1 MATLWTE
8 IVNPAELTAF
18 SRVALETL
26 DDSLLTRILPNVNQ
40 DEVKFSWRVG
50 DMIGDE
56 AEYGEFDTEASIGKG
71 GKGEE
76 KTIRLL
82 PVSRKLRLSEYEQVT
97 NPARVQQLAE
107 EKADAMVRAVI
118 TRLNRARGEAL
129 VNGTLAINENR
140 IKQNV
145 PFGRKAGHTNAA
157 PAALWSAAG
166 ADPIADLR
174 KWADMIADEVGMT
187 PDTLA
192 VSTRV
197 ATILG
202 SKIAAAGYITGG
214 GAVVGRDAV
223 NDVLA
228 GQELPTLT
236 VYDGRAGGTR
246 FIADDRLV
254 LAVAGQVGGT
264 VFAPTVESSD
274 PRFNLSD
281 EDRSGIV
288 AGLYREDDPPVG
300 WVLGKAVALPIL
312 ANPNASL
319 SAKVL

>member
-1 MATLWTE
+1 MATLWTD

-18 SRVALETL
+18 SRVALEAL
-26 DDSLLTRILPNVNQ
+26 DDSALTRALPNINQ

-50 DMIGDE
+50 DMIADE

-71 GKGEE
+71 SGGTE

-97 NPARVQQLAE
+97 DPERVQQLAE

-129 VNGTLAINENR
+129 VSGALALDENGV
-140 IKQNV
+140 KQNV
-145 PFGRKAGHTNAA
+145 AFGRKAAHTNAA
-157 PAALWSAAG
+157 PTALWSTTS
-166 ADPIADLR
+166 DPIADLR
-174 KWADMIADEVGMT
+174 RWADMVADESGMT
-187 PDTLA
+187 PDTLLT
-192 VSTRV
+192 STRV

-202 SKIAAAGYITGG
+202 GKLADAGYITGT
-214 GAVVGRDAV
+214 GAIVGRDAV
-223 NDVLA
+223 NDILA
-228 GQELPTLT
+228 GQGLPSLT
-236 VYDGRAGGTR
+236 VYDGRANGTR
-246 FIADDRLV
+246 FIPDDRLV
-254 LAVAGQVGGT
+254 MAVAGQVGAT

-274 PRFNLSD
+274 PRFNLGSG
-281 EDRSGIV
+281 ERSGIV
-288 AGLYREDDPPVG
+288 AGLYRADDPPIG
-300 WVLGKAVALPIL
+300 WVLGKAIALPIL

>member
-1 MATLWTE
+1 MVALWTE

-26 DDSLLTRILPNVNQ
+26 DDSALTRVMPNVNQ
-40 DEVKFSWRVG
+40 DDVKFSWRVG

-56 AEYGEFDTEASIGKG
+56 AEYGEFDAEASIGKG
-71 GKGEE
+71 DKGEE

-97 NPARVQQLAE
+97 EPARVQQLAE

-118 TRLNRARGEAL
+118 TRLNRARGEVL
-129 VNGTLAINENR
+129 VNGSLALNENR
-140 IKQNV
+140 VKQNV
-145 PFGRKAGHTNAA
+145 PFGRKAAHTNAA
-157 PAALWSAAG
+157 PTALWSTDT
-166 ADPIADLR
+166 DPIADLR
-174 KWADMIADEVGMT
+174 RWADMIADESGMT
-187 PDTLA
+187 PDTLI

-202 SKIAAAGYITGG
+202 GKLADAGYITGS
-214 GAVVGRDAV
+214 GAIVGRAAV

-236 VYDGRAGGTR
+236 VYDGRARGSR

-254 LAVAGQVGGT
+254 MAVAGQVGGT

-274 PRFNLSD
+274 PRFNLG
-281 EDRSGIV
+281 EAERSGIV
-288 AGLYREDDPPVG
+288 AGLYRADDPPIG
-300 WVLGKAVALPIL
+300 WVIGKAIALPIL

>member
-26 DDSLLTRILPNVNQ
+26 DDSALTRVLPNVNQ

-50 DMIGDE
+50 ASIADE
-56 AEYGEFDTEASIGKG
+56 AEYGEFDAEASIGKQAG
-71 GKGEE
+71 GEE

-97 NPARVQQLAE
+97 DPARVQQLAE

-129 VNGTLAINENR
+129 VNGSLAINENGV
-140 IKQNV
+140 KQNV
-145 PFGRKAGHTNAA
+145 PFGRKAAHTNAA

-166 ADPIADLR
+166 DPIADLR
-174 KWADMIADEVGMT
+174 KWADMVADESGMT
-187 PDTLA
+187 PDTLI

-202 SKIAAAGYITGG
+202 GKLADAGYITGT
-214 GAVVGRDAV
+214 GAIVGRDAV

-228 GQELPTLT
+228 GQGLPSMT
-236 VYDGRAGGTR
+236 VFDGRANGVR
-246 FIADDRLV
+246 FIADDRV
-254 LAVAGQVGGT
+254 VMAVARETGGT
-264 VFAPTVESSD
+264 VFAPTVESQD
-274 PRFNLSD
+274 PRYGLGSG
-281 EDRSGIV
+281 ERSGIV
-288 AGLYREDDPPVG
+288 AGLYRADDPPVG
-300 WVLGKAVALPIL
+300 WVLGKAIALPIL